1 MSSQGGVGDCV
12 RKTRWGG
19 HRVQSVLLGRL
30 HKWLQL
36 LSHDICLFG
45 SHLIVRLQSRHI
57 SNLPFGPA
65 CYYQIEFAYTVSWEI
80 QSNSTGIINWER
92 IPNIHLTQPC
102 TRVTADKVHTG
113 KSHEFSR
120 WMQALVS
127 GGYLENAWMSL
138 FLVWTFRSITVD
150 LVLIYCTSQL
160 FTVYTVT
167 FKFLTDKNKWWDDT
181 NAMHF
186 SHAGSSPSVSAV
198 LRV

>member
-30 HKWLQL
+30 HRWLQL

-113 KSHEFSR
+113 KVSR
-120 WMQALVS
+120 VLP
-127 GGYLENAWMSL
+127 LNASTCFRRIFGKCMN
-138 FLVWTFRSITVD
+138 VWTFRSITVD
-150 LVLIYCTSQL
+150 LVIIYCTSQF